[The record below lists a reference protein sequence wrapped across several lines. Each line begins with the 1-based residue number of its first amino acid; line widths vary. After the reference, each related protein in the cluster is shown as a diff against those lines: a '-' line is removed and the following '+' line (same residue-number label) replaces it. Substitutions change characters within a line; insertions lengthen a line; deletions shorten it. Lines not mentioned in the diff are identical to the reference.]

1 MSKDIR
7 ISVPGRIC
15 LFGDHQDYLGL
26 PVIACAIDRSLNLFA
41 KENNKDH
48 ILISMPDI
56 QDESKIFL
64 SKDLNKLGPNDLLLS
79 AINVLRRK
87 GLNINKG
94 YHVKINSNIPI
105 NAGISSSS
113 ALITAW
119 IQFLLNAFGNGI
131 DLTHETIA
139 KLAYEAEVT
148 ELNAPGGN
156 MDQITIAMGGIVFIE
171 TDKEFSCSPIKGDLG
186 VMILANSGI
195 PKDTTILLTNIRK
208 QTQESFDRIGEIHSD
223 FDPSLIGIED
233 IKKYEMVLPEKLKRF
248 FRAAIENHIIT
259 QQAKIEFERH
269 QTDPKIL
276 GVLMSEHHQVLKEK
290 LGITVP
296 KIDTLIETAIN
307 SGAFG
312 AKIVGSGGGG
322 CIVALT
328 DQRQKDSLIKK
339 LLENGA
345 TTAYEVRVAQGIN
358 MDLNA

>member
-131 DLTHETIA
+131 D
-139 KLAYEAEVT
+139 
-148 ELNAPGGN
+148 
-156 MDQITIAMGGIVFIE
+156 GIVFIE

>member
-1 MSKDIR
+1 
-7 ISVPGRIC
+7 
-15 LFGDHQDYLGL
+15 
-26 PVIACAIDRSLNLFA
+26 
-41 KENNKDH
+41 
-48 ILISMPDI
+48 
-56 QDESKIFL
+56 
-64 SKDLNKLGPNDLLLS
+64 
-79 AINVLRRK
+79 
-87 GLNINKG
+87 
-94 YHVKINSNIPI
+94 
-105 NAGISSSS
+105 
-113 ALITAW
+113 
-119 IQFLLNAFGNGI
+119 
-131 DLTHETIA
+131 
-139 KLAYEAEVT
+139 
-148 ELNAPGGN
+148 
-156 MDQITIAMGGIVFIE
+156 
-171 TDKEFSCSPIKGDLG
+171 
-186 VMILANSGI
+186 
-195 PKDTTILLTNIRK
+195 
-208 QTQESFDRIGEIHSD
+208 
-223 FDPSLIGIED
+223 
-233 IKKYEMVLPEKLKRF
+233 MVLPEKLKRF